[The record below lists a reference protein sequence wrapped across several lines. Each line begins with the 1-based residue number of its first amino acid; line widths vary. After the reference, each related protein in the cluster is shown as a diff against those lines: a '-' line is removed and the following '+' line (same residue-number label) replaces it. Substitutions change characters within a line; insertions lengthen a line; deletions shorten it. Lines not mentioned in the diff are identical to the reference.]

1 MSGHKNWFS
10 EWYQDIFREASN
22 IAMSH
27 ALTAL
32 SNMIGEIEME
42 PPSVKVLPRAKF
54 LHELA
59 SKGIKDSFVVMFDI
73 TEGLSGLTILQFPK
87 ESAKALVMTLL
98 GMDPGDEGIDEM
110 GRSAIMEIGNI
121 LISVYT
127 DILAKLIEEPV
138 SLSPPKPA
146 ESLYDVEKE
155 LSRPDLRDVTEVI
168 MFKTRFY
175 QKDTGIESLFY
186 LVPTKDAFDK
196 LVGKLEAQVKD
207 VEPEIPPEET
217 IEPGEEVNES
227 RVEET
232 TESPQEEAQESTT
245 EGSEP
250 TINEQTEG

>member
-42 PPSVKVLPRAKF
+42 PPSVSVLPRAKF

-59 SKGIKDSFVVMFDI
+59 SKGIKNSFVVMFDI

-87 ESAKALVMTLL
+87 GSAKALVTTLL
-98 GMDPGDEGIDEM
+98 GMEPGDEGIDEM

-146 ESLYDVEKE
+146 ESLYDIEKE

-207 VEPEIPPEET
+207 VEPEIPPGET
-217 IEPGEEVNES
+217 IQPGEEVSES
-227 RVEET
+227 KVEENPD
-232 TESPQEEAQESTT
+232 EVPAQEEA
-245 EGSEP
+245 P
-250 TINEQTEG
+250 INEQTEG

>member
-1 MSGHKNWFS
+1 MSEHKNWFS

-42 PPSVKVLPRAKF
+42 PPTIKVLPRAKF

-59 SKGIKDSFVVMFDI
+59 SRGIGNSFVVMFDI
-73 TEGLSGLTILQFPK
+73 TEGLRGLTILQFPK
-87 ESAKALVMTLL
+87 ESARALVATLL
-98 GMDPGDEGIDEM
+98 GMDPGEDGIDEM

-155 LSRPDLRDVTEVI
+155 LSRPDLRDVDEVI

-186 LVPTKDAFDK
+186 LVPTKEAFDK

-207 VEPEIPPEET
+207 IELNIPPEENRGQNEDANEPEGDT
-217 IEPGEEVNES
+217 PQSPSKENIEPPIN
-227 RVEET
+227 EET
-232 TESPQEEAQESTT
+232 
-245 EGSEP
+245 EG
-250 TINEQTEG
+250 

>member
-1 MSGHKNWFS
+1 MSHKSWFS

-87 ESAKALVMTLL
+87 ESARALVATLL

-175 QKDTGIESLFY
+175 QRDTGIESLFY

-196 LVGKLEAQVKD
+196 LVGRLEAQVKD
-207 VEPEIPPEET
+207 VEPEIPLEGASET
-217 IEPGEEVNES
+217 DEGVKES
-227 RVEET
+227 RADKTRENTRDNLSKEK
-232 TESPQEEAQESTT
+232 PML
-245 EGSEP
+245 
-250 TINEQTEG
+250 NEQTEG

>member
-1 MSGHKNWFS
+1 MSHKSWFS
-10 EWYQDIFREASN
+10 DWYQDIFREASN

-42 PPSVKVLPRAKF
+42 PPEVEVVPRAEF
-54 LHELA
+54 LAMLA
-59 SKGIKDSFVVMFDI
+59 RKGISNSFVVMFDI
-73 TEGLSGLTILQFPK
+73 TEGLGGLTILQFPK
-87 ESAKALVMTLL
+87 ESARSLVNMLL

-155 LSRPDLRDVTEVI
+155 LSRPDLRDVEDVI
-168 MFKTRFY
+168 ILKTHFY
-175 QKDTGIESLFY
+175 QENTGVESLFY

-196 LVGKLEAQVKD
+196 LVGKLEAQVK
-207 VEPEIPPEET
+207 EPEEVAEEVAQEET
-217 IEPGEEVNES
+217 APNEEGKEEAQGVKPTEEEAQMNEEPGE
-227 RVEET
+227 
-232 TESPQEEAQESTT
+232 
-245 EGSEP
+245 G
-250 TINEQTEG
+250 

>member
-1 MSGHKNWFS
+1 MSHKSWFS

-87 ESAKALVMTLL
+87 ESARVLVATLL

-175 QKDTGIESLFY
+175 QRDTGIESLFY

-196 LVGKLEAQVKD
+196 LVGRLEAQVKD
-207 VEPEIPPEET
+207 VEPEIPVEGASEMD
-217 IEPGEEVNES
+217 EGVKESKEDERNENTRDNLS
-227 RVEET
+227 KEK
-232 TESPQEEAQESTT
+232 
-245 EGSEP
+245 P
-250 TINEQTEG
+250 TLNEQTEG

>member
-1 MSGHKNWFS
+1 MSHKSWFS

-42 PPSVKVLPRAKF
+42 PPEVQVIPRAQF
-54 LHELA
+54 LASLA
-59 SKGIKDSFVVMFDI
+59 SKGISNSFVVMFDI
-73 TEGLSGLTILQFPK
+73 TEGLGGLTILQFPK
-87 ESAKALVMTLL
+87 ESAKSLVSMLL

-127 DILAKLIEEPV
+127 DILAKLIDEPV

-155 LSRPDLRDVTEVI
+155 LSRPDLRDVEDVI
-168 MFKTRFY
+168 LFKTRFY
-175 QKDTGIESLFY
+175 QENTGVESLFY

-196 LVGKLEAQVKD
+196 LVGKLEAQVK
-207 VEPEIPPEET
+207 EPEEIVQEEATPRTEGESGEGVPEEPAAEEKAQMNE
-217 IEPGEEVNES
+217 EPGE
-227 RVEET
+227 
-232 TESPQEEAQESTT
+232 
-245 EGSEP
+245 G
-250 TINEQTEG
+250 

>member
-1 MSGHKNWFS
+1 MSHKSWFS

-42 PPSVKVLPRAKF
+42 PPEVQVIPRAQF
-54 LHELA
+54 LASLA
-59 SKGIKDSFVVMFDI
+59 SKGISNSFVVMFDI
-73 TEGLSGLTILQFPK
+73 TEGLGGLTILQFPK
-87 ESAKALVMTLL
+87 ESAKALVSMLL

-127 DILAKLIEEPV
+127 DILAKLIDEPV

-155 LSRPDLRDVTEVI
+155 LSRPDLRDVEDVI
-168 MFKTRFY
+168 LFKTRFY
-175 QKDTGIESLFY
+175 QENTGVESLFY

-196 LVGKLEAQVKD
+196 LVGKLEAQVK
-207 VEPEIPPEET
+207 EPEEIVQEEATPGTEGESGEGVPEEPAAEEKAQMNE
-217 IEPGEEVNES
+217 EPGE
-227 RVEET
+227 
-232 TESPQEEAQESTT
+232 
-245 EGSEP
+245 G
-250 TINEQTEG
+250 